1 MIAAGPSSVDVAR
14 GVAGHLG
21 TQLMNIEVGNFR
33 DGETFIKVFFAYK
46 KIAQ

>member
-1 MIAAGPSSVDVAR
+1 MDVAR

-33 DGETFIKVFFAYK
+33 DGETFIKVFFADK
-46 KIAQ
+46 RLAQ